1 MKTQFNDEELVS
13 GNINSKLLFDSL
25 TDEEMNQF
33 YSITLYE
40 NRMFM
45 QGHYKSDVAR
55 YWGSQG
61 FNFEIDSNG
70 FVSAYN
76 NCVSIILT

>member
-1 MKTQFNDEELVS
+1 MKTHFNEDELVS

-33 YSITLYE
+33 YAITLYE
-40 NRMFM
+40 NRIVM
-45 QGHYKSDVAR
+45 QGNYKSDVAR

-61 FNFEIDSNG
+61 FNFQIDTNG
-70 FVSAYN
+70 FVSACQYS
-76 NCVSIILT
+76 VTITLT